1 MAISEAQKRW
11 REKNKAT
18 VAAAN
23 KRWREAHPE
32 RAKDSFEIWYYLKG
46 GRNKRL
52 AAIKQKRDAKGNAG
66 SGRVQ
71 GGIRGATRNVCVG
84 ERDNQGQTTPSGN
97 VSV

>member
-1 MAISEAQKRW
+1 MAITEAQKRW
-11 REKNKAT
+11 RERNKAT

-52 AAIKQKRDAKGNAG
+52 AAIKQKRDAKGNAD

-71 GGIRGATRNVCVG
+71 AGIRRTARDVCVG
-84 ERDNQGQTTPSGN
+84 ERHNEGEAA
-97 VSV
+97 